1 MTHSAFAPVTLAHP
15 YPTRMRAALRSR
27 VAFVLLTL
35 GLPGVPVSA
44 QTVQYRS
51 PAGVE
56 YRSLADTGAVARAT
70 RALAEDPRNVDKF
83 IALGVAQSGVRQV
96 REAIET
102 FTRGLAVA
110 PNNAMLLRWRGHRY
124 LSLREFDKAMAD
136 LDRAAQ
142 LDRSIY
148 GVWYHRGIVRFV
160 RGDFAGAADDFARAL
175 PLAPDP
181 GELAGST
188 DWRWMSLAR
197 AGRLAEANAFL
208 AQRTDSLPTPVAY
221 ARRLRLYRGEIAPEA
236 LITPADSE
244 DVQLATLAFGLG
256 NWYLVRGD
264 TAQARRWFG
273 RSVASGGWIGF
284 GFIGSEIE
292 LRRMK

>member
-1 MTHSAFAPVTLAHP
+1 MRIPLLASLALLGSAAVAPT
-15 YPTRMRAALRSR
+15 
-27 VAFVLLTL
+27 
-35 GLPGVPVSA
+35 GA

-56 YRSLADTGAVARAT
+56 YRSLADTGPVARAAQ
-70 RALAEDPRNVDKF
+70 ALAADPRNVDKF
-83 IALGVAQSGVRQV
+83 IALGVAQAGARQA
-96 REAIET
+96 REAVET

-136 LDRAAQ
+136 LNRAASI
-142 LDRSIY
+142 DPSIY
-148 GVWYHRGIVRFV
+148 GIWYHRGIVRFV
-160 RGDFAGAADDFARAL
+160 RGDFAGAADDFKRAI

-197 AGRLAEANAFL
+197 AGRAAEAKAFL
-208 AQRTDSLPTPVAY
+208 AEHTDSLKTDVAY
-221 ARRLRLYRGEIAPEA
+221 ARRLKLYRGEITPEQ
-236 LITPADSE
+236 LITPADTE

-256 NWYLVRGD
+256 NWYLVHGD
-264 TAQARRWFG
+264 TARARQWFE
-273 RSVASGGWIGF
+273 RSVKSGGWMGF
-284 GFIGSEIE
+284 GFIVSEVE